1 MQRCAAV
8 SAQATRAIRAVL
20 DQLEPRDRH
29 IFAVRTLRL
38 RRDARGRP
46 SRTAD
51 GPSTLEAIGQVYGI
65 TRERVRQLQ
74 RRTERRVRRQLE
86 DDPAARALA
95 AALPARLG
103 VAFPLAGLA
112 EVPELADLDAPGL
125 GLTAEER
132 AELWRTA
139 VWSAGFSLAVK
150 RADAPGDGW
159 ALREGVTPDALLG
172 ILRERA
178 ASTGRLAL
186 RDARATLATA
196 SVSSSVAAALLDE
209 TPEGMKRFGETF
221 LPWPP
226 SLTDKAEVI
235 LRWLGRPASDEE
247 IFRLIDEPRSH
258 RGFRNRLTEDRRFVR
273 TDRSV
278 FALRSWGMQEY
289 LGISDEIAAII
300 ERAGGETSMADIVAD
315 ITDRFSVAESSVRA
329 YANAPRFVSKKGRVR
344 VRTDEPVDLSLP
356 DALTVA
362 GAYRPSP
369 DRLRFLLDVIRDTLR
384 GSGRMVP
391 APVAA
396 ALGVGPGGERL
407 FLSETGARVRISWRM
422 ASPSGPNIG
431 SVKSFADQT
440 GAALG
445 DRLALDFDTA
455 RGTVEAT
462 RVPAE
467 AVGAE
472 RLRLTLGEDAGD
484 RPLEALA
491 AALRV
496 EPARVRE
503 TLRARRDDDMLAAL
517 AAAAPA

>member
-1 MQRCAAV
+1 MT
-8 SAQATRAIRAVL
+8 AQATRAISAVL
-20 DQLEPRDRH
+20 DQMERRDRH
-29 IFAVRTLRL
+29 IFAVRTLHL
-38 RRDARGRP
+38 PRDARGQP
-46 SRTAD
+46 SAADD
-51 GPSTLEAIGQVYGI
+51 GPVTLEAIGKVYGI

-74 RRTERRVRRQLE
+74 RRTERRLRRQFE
-86 DDPAARALA
+86 DDPATRALA
-95 AALPARLG
+95 AALPDRLG
-103 VAFPLAGLA
+103 VAWPLAALA
-112 EVPELADLDAPGL
+112 EVPELAAMDAPEL
-125 GLTAEER
+125 GLSAEAR

-139 VWSAGFSLAVK
+139 VWSAGFNLAV
-150 RADAPGDGW
+150 RSADAAGEGW
-159 ALREGVTPDALLG
+159 ALRAGVTPDALLE
-172 ILRERA
+172 ILRRRA

-258 RGFRNRLTEDRRFVR
+258 RGFRNRLTEDQRFVR

-278 FALRSWGMQEY
+278 FALRVWGMEEY
-289 LGISDEIAAII
+289 RGISDEIAAII
-300 ERAGGETSMADIVAD
+300 ERAGGEAYMAGIVAD
-315 ITDRFSVAESSVRA
+315 ITGRFSVAESSVRA
-329 YANAPRFVSKKGRVR
+329 YANAPRFVSRKGRVR
-344 VRTDEPVDLSLP
+344 LRTNEPVELAIA

-362 GAYRPSP
+362 GTYRPTP

-396 ALGVGPGGERL
+396 ALGVGPGGERI
-407 FLSETGARVRISWRM
+407 FESETGARVRISWRL

-431 SVKSFADQT
+431 SVKSFADDT
-440 GAALG
+440 GADLG

-455 RGTVEAT
+455 RGTVAAT

-467 AVGAE
+467 AAGAE

-484 RPLEALA
+484 RPLDALA

-496 EPARVRE
+496 EPAAVRE
-503 TLRARRDDDMLAAL
+503 TLRARGDDDVLAAL
-517 AAAAPA
+517 AATAPA

>member
-1 MQRCAAV
+1 M
-8 SAQATRAIRAVL
+8 SAQATRAISAVL
-20 DQLEPRDRH
+20 DQMERRDRH
-29 IFAVRTLRL
+29 IFAVRTLHL
-38 RRDARGRP
+38 PRDARGQP
-46 SRTAD
+46 SAADD
-51 GPSTLEAIGQVYGI
+51 GPVTLEAIGKVYGI

-74 RRTERRVRRQLE
+74 RRTERRLRRQFE
-86 DDPAARALA
+86 ETPATRELA

-103 VAFPLAGLA
+103 VAWPLATLA
-112 EVPELADLDAPGL
+112 EVPELAAMDAPEL
-125 GLTAEER
+125 GLTAEAR

-139 VWSAGFSLAVK
+139 VWSAGFNLAV
-150 RADAPGDGW
+150 RSADAAGEGW
-159 ALREGVTPDALLG
+159 ALRAGVTPDALLE
-172 ILRERA
+172 ILRRRA

-278 FALRSWGMQEY
+278 FALRVWGMEEY
-289 LGISDEIAAII
+289 RGISDEIAAII
-300 ERAGGETSMADIVAD
+300 ERDGGETSMAAIVAD

-329 YANAPRFVSKKGRVR
+329 YANAPRFVSRKGRVR
-344 VRTDEPVDLSLP
+344 LRTDEPVDLAIA

-362 GAYRPSP
+362 GTYRPSP

-396 ALGVGPGGERL
+396 ALDVGPGGERI
-407 FLSETGARVRISWRM
+407 FASETDARVRISWRL

-431 SVKSFADQT
+431 SVKSFADDT
-440 GAALG
+440 GADLG

-455 RGTVEAT
+455 RGTVAAT

-467 AVGAE
+467 AAGAE

-484 RPLEALA
+484 RPLDALA

-496 EPARVRE
+496 DPAAVRE
-503 TLRARRDDDMLAAL
+503 TLRARGDDDVLAAL
-517 AAAAPA
+517 NAAAPA

>member
-8 SAQATRAIRAVL
+8 SVQATRAIRAVL

-46 SRTAD
+46 SPTTD
-51 GPSTLEAIGQVYGI
+51 GPATLEAIGQAYGI

-74 RRTERRVRRQLE
+74 RRTERRVRRLIE
-86 DDPAARALA
+86 DAPAASELA
-95 AALPARLG
+95 AALPDRLG
-103 VAFPLAGLA
+103 VAFPLSGLA
-112 EVPELADLDAPGL
+112 EVPELAALAAPEP

-132 AELWRTA
+132 AELWRAA
-139 VWSAGFSLAVK
+139 VWSAGYSLAVK
-150 RADAPGDGW
+150 RADAAGEGW
-159 ALREGVTPDALLG
+159 ALRPGVTPDALLG

-278 FALRSWGMQEY
+278 FALRAWGMPEY
-289 LGISDEIAAII
+289 LGISDEIVAII
-300 ERAGGETSMADIVAD
+300 ERGGGEAAMADIVAD

-329 YANAPRFVSKKGRVR
+329 YANAPRFVSQKGRVR
-344 VRTDEPVDLSLP
+344 VRTDEPVKLDIP

-396 ALGVGPGGERL
+396 ALGVGPGEERL
-407 FLSETGARVRISWRM
+407 FESETGARVRISWRM
-422 ASPSGPNIG
+422 SSPSGPNIG
-431 SVKSFADQT
+431 SVKSFAEGT
-440 GAALG
+440 GAVLG

-462 RVPAE
+462 RVPAG
-467 AVGAE
+467 AAGAE

-503 TLRARRDDDMLAAL
+503 TLRARNDEAVLAAL
-517 AAAAPA
+517 AAVSA

>member
-1 MQRCAAV
+1 MTP
-8 SAQATRAIRAVL
+8 QASRAISAVL
-20 DQLEPRDRH
+20 DQLERRDRH
-29 IFAVRTLRL
+29 IFAVRTLHL
-38 RRDARGRP
+38 PRDARGQP
-46 SRTAD
+46 SPLPSD
-51 GPSTLEAIGQVYGI
+51 GPLTLEAIGRVYGV

-86 DDPAARALA
+86 DDPAARELA
-95 AALPARLG
+95 AALPDRLG
-103 VAFPLAGLA
+103 VAFPLSGLA
-112 EVPELADLDAPGL
+112 EVPELAALDAPGL
-125 GLTAEER
+125 GLTAEAR

-139 VWSAGFSLAVK
+139 VWAAGFNLAVK
-150 RADAPGDGW
+150 RVDAAGEGW
-159 ALREGVTPDALLG
+159 ALRAGVTPDALLE

-196 SVSSSVAAALLDE
+196 SVSSPVVTALLDE

-235 LRWLGRPASDEE
+235 LRWLGRPASDDE
-247 IFRLIDEPRSH
+247 IFRLIDEPRSR

-278 FALRSWGMQEY
+278 FALRAWGVREY
-289 LGISDEIAAII
+289 RGISDEIAEII
-300 ERAGGETSMADIVAD
+300 ARGGGEVSMLDIIIDV
-315 ITDRFSVAESSVRA
+315 TDRFSVAESSVRA
-329 YANAPRFVSKKGRVR
+329 YANAPRFVVDRGRVR
-344 VRTDEPVDLSLP
+344 LRSGEPVELALP
-356 DALTVA
+356 DALTVP
-362 GAYRPSP
+362 GVYRPSP

-407 FLSETGARVRISWRM
+407 FESEAGARVRISWRM

-431 SVKSFADQT
+431 SVKAFATET
-440 GAALG
+440 GARLG
-445 DRLALDFDTA
+445 DRLALDFDA
-455 RGTVEAT
+455 PRGAVAAT

-467 AVGAE
+467 SAGAE
-472 RLRLTLGEDAGD
+472 RLRLTLGADAGD
-484 RPLEALA
+484 RPLDALA

-496 EPARVRE
+496 EPAAVRE
-503 TLRARRDDDMLAAL
+503 TLRARGEDAVLAAL
-517 AAAAPA
+517 DAVAPA